1 MRSGSMPGERDP
13 RAMSEEELS
22 EEMEKRY
29 GDDFDFK
36 DLDINDPF
44 VVEFLDRIS
53 GSSVVSVGE
62 IPA

>member
-1 MRSGSMPGERDP
+1 
-13 RAMSEEELS
+13 MSEEELS

-29 GDDFDFK
+29 GDDFNFK

-53 GSSVVSVGE
+53 RGR
-62 IPA
+62 

>member
-13 RAMSEEELS
+13 KAMGEEELS

-53 GSSVVSVGE
+53 RGQ
-62 IPA
+62 

>member
-13 RAMSEEELS
+13 KAMSEEELS

-36 DLDINDPF
+36 DLDVDDPF

-53 GSSVVSVGE
+53 RGQ
-62 IPA
+62 